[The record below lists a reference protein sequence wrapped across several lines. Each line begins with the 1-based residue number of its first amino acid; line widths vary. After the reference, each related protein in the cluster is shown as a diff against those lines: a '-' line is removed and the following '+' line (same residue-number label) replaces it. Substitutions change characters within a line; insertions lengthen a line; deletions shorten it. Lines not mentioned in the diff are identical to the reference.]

1 MSFAY
6 PAVLVLLVAPAML
19 LAWVWRR
26 EGPRVA
32 LPFDHGR
39 QAPGQAWKALIGL
52 ARKETDRQM
61 KREILQKLSIMNDD
75 DAVAYAIKRFENAA
89 RHVHEP
95 ILFARV
101 ALAVSGPQERWQ
113 PASAQMALDVNGDP
127 VRAEAQADTMLEAID
142 LVVDRVREQL
152 RHRHERRL
160 ARRRPA

>member
-1 MSFAY
+1 MTHD
-6 PAVLVLLVAPAML
+6 PIPTPLTVLDGENRETAVTLV
-19 LAWVWRR
+19 RR
-26 EGPRVA
+26 G
-32 LPFDHGR
+32 D
-39 QAPGQAWKALIGL
+39 I
-52 ARKETDRQM
+52 
-61 KREILQKLSIMNDD
+61 DD
-75 DAVAYAIKRFENAA
+75 DAVAYAIKRFENVA

-95 ILFARV
+95 ILFARI

-142 LVVDRVREQL
+142 LVVDRAREQL

>member
-1 MSFAY
+1 MTHD
-6 PAVLVLLVAPAML
+6 PIPTPLTVLDGENRETAVTLV
-19 LAWVWRR
+19 RR
-26 EGPRVA
+26 G
-32 LPFDHGR
+32 D
-39 QAPGQAWKALIGL
+39 I
-52 ARKETDRQM
+52 
-61 KREILQKLSIMNDD
+61 DD
-75 DAVAYAIKRFENAA
+75 DAVAYAIKRFENVA